1 MPPPL
6 HAVQFRSGGAVGAA
20 TSPHP
25 RCPMPCKGL
34 ASSLGLFASLV
45 ALPLLNAQQA
55 RQYRVQ
61 SPDGATELTVDVGGR
76 VTYAVTRRGT
86 QILSPSP
93 ISLTLGDGRT
103 LGVQAVA
110 RSESRR
116 QVRDS
121 VRPVAPVKRAVVPD
135 RFNELRLRFADHDLE
150 LRAYDEGIAYRWV
163 LAVGDSVTVRS
174 EEATFAVAGQA
185 QGIVGVDTTFMTHQE
200 PVYRRIRL
208 DTLVGGRHAL
218 VPALVTIE
226 GGPRIAITES
236 QLEDYAGMYL
246 LARGEGGL
254 MGTFPRAALEERAR
268 NDRDVPVTRRAD
280 YLARTSGRRALPWR
294 VVMIADDDRQL
305 LLNQMVYLLAAPSRL
320 ADVSWI
326 RPGKVAWDWYN
337 NLNLR
342 GVGFRAGVN
351 DDTYRYFID
360 FASKNGI
367 PYVILDEGWY
377 KLGDLMTQSPG
388 IDVAAL
394 VRYGAAKN
402 VGIILWTT
410 WSTLDTQMKPA
421 LDQFQRWGVKG
432 IKVDFMQRDDQKVVN
447 YYYRIAREAAAR
459 HMLVDYHGAH
469 KPAGLDRT
477 WPNVLTFE
485 GVHGLENNKWTDDV
499 TPTHNVTL
507 PFTRM
512 LAGPMDYTPGAMLN
526 AQPRHFRSIFDR
538 PMSIGTRVHQL
549 AMYVVYESPLQMLAD
564 SPSEYEREPEAM
576 EWLRAVPVV
585 WDETRVLDASVGS
598 HVLLA
603 RRRGAEWFVGAMT
616 NNAPRSLTLDLSFL
630 GAGEWTMDAWSDGI
644 NADRNAM
651 DFRRETRAV
660 SASDRLT
667 LQLAP
672 GGGWVGRLRRE

>member
-1 MPPPL
+1 M
-6 HAVQFRSGGAVGAA
+6 HRSHLLPGLLLALLAASVPAGAQ
-20 TSPHP
+20 
-25 RCPMPCKGL
+25 R
-34 ASSLGLFASLV
+34 
-45 ALPLLNAQQA
+45 A
-55 RQYRVQ
+55 RSYTVR
-61 SPDGATELTVDVGGR
+61 SPDGATELTVEVGDR
-76 VTYAVTRRGT
+76 VTYAVSRKGATVLGA
-86 QILSPSP
+86 SP
-93 ISLTLGDGRT
+93 ISLTLADGRT
-103 LGVQAVA
+103 IGVQARV

-135 RFNELRLRFADHDLE
+135 RFDELRLRFGTHDLE
-150 LRAYDEGIAYRWV
+150 LRAYDEGVAYRWV
-163 LAVGDSVTVRS
+163 LAVGDSATIRA
-174 EEATFAVAGQA
+174 EQATFAIAGRSEA
-185 QGIVGVDTTFMTHQE
+185 IVGVDTTFMTHQE

-208 DTLVGGRHAL
+208 DTLQNGRHAL
-218 VPALVTIE
+218 LPALVAIQ
-226 GGPRIAITES
+226 GGARIAITES
-236 QLEDYAGMYL
+236 QLEDYPGMYL
-246 LARGEGGL
+246 VARDGGGL
-254 MGTFPRAALEERAR
+254 EGTFPRAALEERAR

-351 DDTYRYFID
+351 DETYRYFID

-367 PYVILDEGWY
+367 PYIILDEGWY

-388 IDVAAL
+388 IDVSAL
-394 VRYGAAKN
+394 VQYGASKN

-410 WSTLDTQMKPA
+410 WSTLDAQMKPA

-447 YYYRIAREAAAR
+447 YYFRIAREAAAR
-459 HMLVDYHGAH
+459 RLLVDYHGAH

-512 LAGPMDYTPGAMLN
+512 LAGPMDYTPGAMIN
-526 AQPRHFRSIFDR
+526 AQPRNFRAVFDR

-549 AMYVVYESPLQMLAD
+549 AMYVVFESPLQMLAD
-564 SPSEYEREPEAM
+564 SPSEYEREAEAM

-585 WDETRVLDASVGS
+585 WDETRALDGVVGS

-603 RRRGAEWFVGAMT
+603 RRRGDEWYVGGMT
-616 NNAPRSLTLDLSFL
+616 SNSARSLTLDLSFL
-630 GAGEWTMDAWSDGI
+630 GAGRWTMDAWSDGV
-644 NADRNAM
+644 NADRNAQ
-651 DFRRETRAV
+651 DFTKETRAV
-660 SASDRLT
+660 SSSEKLA

-672 GGGWVGRLRRE
+672 GGGWAGRFRRQ

>member
-1 MPPPL
+1 MMPRL
-6 HAVQFRSGGAVGAA
+6 HVVASVAL
-20 TSPHP
+20 
-25 RCPMPCKGL
+25 L
-34 ASSLGLFASLV
+34 ASLLALGPAR
-45 ALPLLNAQQA
+45 AQQP
-55 RQYRVQ
+55 RQFRVQ
-61 SPDGATELTVDVGGR
+61 SPDGATVLTVDVGAR
-76 VTYAVTRRGT
+76 VAYSVTRRGAPV
-86 QILSPSP
+86 LASSP

-103 LGVQAVA
+103 LGVRSAV

-135 RFNELRLRFADHDLE
+135 RFNELRLRFGDHDLE
-150 LRAYDEGIAYRWV
+150 LRAYDEGVAYRWV
-163 LAVGDSVTVRS
+163 LNVGDSAVVRS

-185 QGIVGVDTTFMTHQE
+185 QAIVGVDTTFMTHQE

-218 VPALVTIE
+218 LPALVSIV

-246 LARGEGGL
+246 VARAEGGL

-280 YLARTSGRRALPWR
+280 WLARTSGRRALPWR

-342 GVGFRAGVN
+342 GVTFRAGVN
-351 DDTYRYFID
+351 NETYRYYID

-367 PYVILDEGWY
+367 PYIILDYGWY

-394 VRYGAAKN
+394 VQYGASKN

-410 WSTLDTQMKPA
+410 WSTLDAQMKPA

-432 IKVDFMQRDDQKVVN
+432 IKVDFMQRDDQAVVN

-459 HMLVDYHGAH
+459 HLLVDYHGAH

-526 AQPRHFRSIFDR
+526 AQPRHFRAIFDR

-549 AMYVVYESPLQMLAD
+549 AMYVVFESPLQMLAD

-598 HVLLA
+598 HVLMA
-603 RRRGAEWFVGAMT
+603 RRRGTEWFVGAMT
-616 NNAPRSLTLDLSFL
+616 NDSARSLTLDLSFL
-630 GAGEWTMDAWSDGI
+630 GAGQWTMDAWSDGI

-651 DFRRETRAV
+651 DFRKETRAV
-660 SASDRLT
+660 TSSDKLT
-667 LQLAP
+667 LRLAP
-672 GGGWVGRLRRE
+672 GGGWVARVRMR

>member
-1 MPPPL
+1 MPRLRIPRL
-6 HAVQFRSGGAVGAA
+6 LALAA
-20 TSPHP
+20 
-25 RCPMPCKGL
+25 L
-34 ASSLGLFASLV
+34 L
-45 ALPLLNAQQA
+45 LPLARADAQQA
-55 RQYRVQ
+55 RQYRVL
-61 SPDGATELTVDVGGR
+61 SPDGATELAVELGDR
-76 VTYAVTRRGT
+76 VTYSVTRRGVPVIT
-86 QILSPSP
+86 ASP
-93 ISLTLGDGRT
+93 ISLTVDAART
-103 LGVQAVA
+103 IGVGGTV

-121 VRPVAPVKRAVVPD
+121 LRPVAPVKRAVVPD
-135 RFNELRLRFADHDLE
+135 RFNELRLRFGDHDLE
-150 LRAYDEGIAYRWV
+150 LRAYDEGVAYRWV
-163 LAVGDSVTVRS
+163 LAVGDSVTVRA
-174 EEATFAVAGQA
+174 EQATFGLAGPA
-185 QGIVGVDTTFMTHQE
+185 EAIVGVDTTFFTHYE

-208 DTLVGGRHAL
+208 DTLRDGRHAL
-218 VPALVTIE
+218 LPALVALQ
-226 GGPRIAITES
+226 GGRKVAITES
-236 QLEDYAGMYL
+236 QLEDYPGMYL
-246 LARGEGGL
+246 VARDGGGL
-254 MGTFPRAALEERAR
+254 TGTFPRAALEERAR

-294 VVMIADDDRQL
+294 IVMIADDDRQL
-305 LLNQMVYLLAAPSRL
+305 LTNQMVYALAAPSRL
-320 ADVSWI
+320 SDVSWI

-351 DDTYRYFID
+351 NETYRYFID
-360 FASKNGI
+360 FASKHGI
-367 PYVILDEGWY
+367 PYIVLDEGWY
-377 KLGDLMTQSPG
+377 KLGDLLTQSPG

-394 VRYGAAKN
+394 VQYGASKN

-410 WSTLDTQMKPA
+410 WSTLDTQMTPA
-421 LDQFQRWGVKG
+421 LDQFARWGVKG

-459 HMLVDYHGAH
+459 RLLVDYHGAH

-512 LAGPMDYTPGAMLN
+512 LAGPMDYTPGAMIN
-526 AQPRHFRSIFDR
+526 AQPRNFRAIFDR

-549 AMYVVYESPLQMLAD
+549 AMYVVFESPLQMLAD

-576 EWLRAVPVV
+576 EWLRAVPVL
-585 WDETRVLDASVGS
+585 WDDTRVLDAAVGS
-598 HVLLA
+598 HVLMA

-616 NNAPRSLTLDLSFL
+616 NNSARSLTLDLAFL
-630 GAGEWTMDAWSDGI
+630 GAGRYTMDAWSDGI
-644 NADRNAM
+644 NADRNAT
-651 DFRRETRAV
+651 DFRKETRTV
-660 SASDRLT
+660 SATDKLT

-672 GGGWVGRLRRE
+672 GGGFVARVRVTQ

>member
-1 MPPPL
+1 MHRSHLPPL
-6 HAVQFRSGGAVGAA
+6 ALLRLLLLLLLLPTSAGAQRARSYTV
-20 TSPHP
+20 
-25 RCPMPCKGL
+25 R
-34 ASSLGLFASLV
+34 
-45 ALPLLNAQQA
+45 
-55 RQYRVQ
+55 
-61 SPDGATELTVDVGGR
+61 SPDGVTEVTVDVGDR
-76 VTYAVTRRGT
+76 VAYSVTRKGAAV
-86 QILSPSP
+86 LASSP
-93 ISLTLGDGRT
+93 ISLTLDAERT
-103 LGVQAVA
+103 IGVRAAV

-121 VRPVAPVKRAVVPD
+121 VHPVAPVKRAVVPD
-135 RFNELRLRFADHDLE
+135 RFDELRLRFGDHDLE
-150 LRAYDEGIAYRWV
+150 FRAYDEGVAYRWV
-163 LAVGDSVTVRS
+163 LAVGDSVTVRA
-174 EEATFAVAGQA
+174 EQATFAVAGRTEA
-185 QGIVGVDTTFMTHQE
+185 IVGVDTTFMTHQE

-208 DTLVGGRHAL
+208 DTLRDGRHAL
-218 VPALVTIE
+218 LPALVTIQ

-236 QLEDYAGMYL
+236 QLEDYPGMYL
-246 LARGEGGL
+246 VARDGGGV

-360 FASKNGI
+360 FAAKHGI
-367 PYVILDEGWY
+367 PYIILDEGWY
-377 KLGDLMTQSPG
+377 KLGDLMTQAPG

-394 VRYGAAKN
+394 VRYGASKN
-402 VGIILWTT
+402 VGIILWAT
-410 WSTLDTQMKPA
+410 WSTLDAQMKPA

-459 HMLVDYHGAH
+459 QLLVDYHGAH

-485 GVHGLENNKWTDDV
+485 GVHGLENNKWADDV

-526 AQPRHFRSIFDR
+526 APPRNFRAIFDR

-549 AMYVVYESPLQMLAD
+549 AMYVVFESPLQMLAD

-585 WDETRVLDASVGS
+585 WDETRALDGAVGS
-598 HVLLA
+598 HVLMA
-603 RRRGAEWFVGAMT
+603 RRRGTEWYVGGMT
-616 NNAPRSLTLDLSFL
+616 NDSARTLTLDLSFL
-630 GAGEWTMDAWSDGI
+630 GAGRWTMDAWSDGI

-651 DFRRETRAV
+651 DFRKETRTV
-660 SASDRLT
+660 SAGDQLT
-667 LQLAP
+667 LNLAP
-672 GGGWVGRLRRE
+672 GGGWAGRFRRQ

>member
-1 MPPPL
+1 M
-6 HAVQFRSGGAVGAA
+6 
-20 TSPHP
+20 TKP
-25 RCPMPCKGL
+25 RHI
-34 ASSLGLFASLV
+34 ASL
-45 ALPLLNAQQA
+45 ALMASFLGPWHLQAQQA
-55 RQYRVQ
+55 RQYRLL
-61 SPDGATELTVDVGGR
+61 SPDGATELTVDVGDS
-76 VTYAVTRRGT
+76 VAYSVTRRGAP
-86 QILSPSP
+86 ILASSP
-93 ISLTLGDGRT
+93 IGLTLDSRRPI
-103 LGVQAVA
+103 GVGKTV

-116 QVRDS
+116 HVRDS

-135 RFNELRLRFADHDLE
+135 RFNELRLRFGDHDLE

-174 EEATFAVAGQA
+174 EQATFAVACQSEA
-185 QGIVGVDTTFMTHQE
+185 IVGIDTTFMTHYE

-208 DTLVGGRHAL
+208 DTLRDGRHAL
-218 VPALVTIE
+218 LPALVTIQ

-236 QLEDYAGMYL
+236 QLEDYPGMYL
-246 LARGEGGL
+246 VARDGGGL
-254 MGTFPRAALEERAR
+254 TATFPRAALEERAR

-280 YLARTSGRRALPWR
+280 YLARTSGRRVLPWR
-294 VVMIADDDRQL
+294 IVMIADDDRQL
-305 LLNQMVYLLAAPSRL
+305 LLNQMVYTLAAPSRL

-351 DDTYRYFID
+351 NETYRHFID

-367 PYVILDEGWY
+367 PYIILDEGWY
-377 KLGDLMTQSPG
+377 KLGDLLTQSPG
-388 IDVAAL
+388 IDVPSL
-394 VRYGAAKN
+394 VQYGASKN
-402 VGIILWTT
+402 VGIILWAT
-410 WSTLDTQMKPA
+410 WSTLDTQMTPA
-421 LDQFQRWGVKG
+421 LDLFARWGVKG

-459 HMLVDYHGAH
+459 RLLVDYHGAH

-485 GVHGLENNKWTDDV
+485 GVHGLENNKWADDV

-512 LAGPMDYTPGAMLN
+512 LAGPMDYTPGAMIN
-526 AQPRHFRSIFDR
+526 AQPKNFRAIFDR

-549 AMYVVYESPLQMLAD
+549 AMYVVFESPLQMLAD
-564 SPSEYEREPEAM
+564 SPSEYEREPDAM

-585 WDETRVLDASVGS
+585 WDETRALEASVGS
-598 HVLLA
+598 HVLMA
-603 RRRGAEWFVGAMT
+603 RRRGAEWYVGAMT
-616 NNAPRSLTLDLSFL
+616 NDSARSLTLDLSFL
-630 GAGEWTMDAWSDGI
+630 GAGRWTMDAWSDGI

-651 DFRRETRAV
+651 DFRKETQAV
-660 SASDRLT
+660 SAGEKLT
-667 LQLAP
+667 LRLAP
-672 GGGWVGRLRRE
+672 GGGWAGKFVRQ